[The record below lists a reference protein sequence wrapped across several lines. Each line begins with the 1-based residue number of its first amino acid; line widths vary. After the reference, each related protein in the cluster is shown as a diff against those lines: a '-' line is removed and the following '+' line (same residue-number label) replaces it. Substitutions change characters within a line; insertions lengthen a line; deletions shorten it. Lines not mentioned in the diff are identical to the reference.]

1 MTDLFPSPVRPT
13 AGAPPSPP
21 AQRLTRKRWRD
32 SRLLIGILLVLVS
45 VVLGARLF
53 AAADRTQTWV
63 TARHDLPAGHVLTRA
78 DLGEVKANLT
88 GRTANLYYPSGRA
101 PDLVGGTLAR
111 PVSGGDL
118 LSGSSF
124 AQSRQNPTRVVP
136 VIVNAGRAP
145 TLRAGDK
152 VDVYVFQ
159 RAASGTAAATA
170 GGATGGGSAASGAE
184 TLVLHDVE
192 YLGEDDLSN
201 GDRSLSLRVSV
212 NAAIAAVAASQSNRV
227 DVTRIDGS
235 AVGGG
240 PTSAPGY
247 GS

>member
-1 MTDLFPSPVRPT
+1 MTDLAPSTVRPT
-13 AGAPPSPP
+13 AGAPASPP

-63 TARHDLPAGHVLTRA
+63 TARRDLPAGHVLTRA
-78 DLGEVKANLT
+78 DLGEIKANLT
-88 GRTANLYYPSGRA
+88 GRTADLYYPSGRSA
-101 PDLVGGTLAR
+101 DLLGGTLAR
-111 PVSGGDL
+111 PVSAGDL
-118 LSGSSF
+118 LSGTSF
-124 AQSRQNPTRVVP
+124 AQSRPNPTRVVP

-145 TLRAGDK
+145 TLQAGDK

-159 RAASGTAAATA
+159 RAGTGAAASTAAPA
-170 GGATGGGSAASGAE
+170 GGSAAGGSE

-201 GDRSLSLRVSV
+201 GDRSLSLRVPVSG
-212 NAAIAAVAASQSNRV
+212 AIAAVAASQSDRV
-227 DVTRIDGS
+227 DVTRIDGG
-235 AVGGG
+235 AAGGG